1 MSIGRLRVYLGAAPG
16 VGKTYAMLE
25 EGHRLRAAGRDVV
38 IAYVEPHARRDTEAM
53 VGDLEVV
60 PRQHVEYRGSMFEE
74 MDLEAVLRRAPAV
87 ALVDELAHT
96 NIPGSENAKRW
107 QDVEALLDG
116 GIDVLSTLNIQH
128 LESLNDVVFEITN
141 IVQRETIPDA
151 VVRRAE
157 EIELVDLTQEG
168 IRDRMASG
176 KIYPAERID
185 AALGNYFRPGNLGA
199 LRELA
204 LSWTADRV
212 DEALAKYRSLHGIEN
227 QWETKERVVVG
238 LAGAI
243 AGDDIVRRAAR
254 LANRSR
260 ADLLGVFV
268 RPTDGLADDTSTAL
282 ATQVALLQSLGGRYH
297 EVVGDDV
304 ASALLAFAK
313 AENAT
318 QLVLGASRRSRADEW
333 LRGSPVAR
341 VIRRAGDIDIHVIS
355 YEGALQPN
363 RTRRPRS
370 KQALSPVRRMTA
382 WGLALTGPPLITWAL
397 GSWFDTPLH
406 NVLLVYLLAAVGVG
420 VLGGALPAAA
430 TAVSGFLLANWYF
443 TPPVRTWSISDPDN
457 LFSLFAF
464 LFVSLV
470 VGLLVGSSSR
480 RSAEARKA
488 RAQAEAL
495 AATAAPGHPVFGT
508 DERGLVR
515 RIRETFSLEAVSVL
529 RREEDSWVTLA
540 WDGAVQLDS
549 PELGNEVIDLTGG
562 AVLVLLDGKLTTD
575 DRLVL
580 RAFAAQIVQALERED
595 LEREAGSAGAMAET
609 DRLRTALLGAVSH
622 DLRTPLATIKA
633 SVTSLLETGV
643 DWTPEQTSSFL
654 RAILDETERLD
665 RLVGRLLDASR
676 VQVGAVHVFFRPV
689 GLDEVVGS
697 AMAGMGAGKD
707 RVVIEIPEWLPQI
720 QTDPALLERV
730 VANLIENALVW
741 SPSTE
746 TVRVS
751 AGEIARRIDL
761 RISDRGP
768 GIPMGSRDIVFQPF
782 QRLGDTAQS
791 EGVGLGLAV
800 SRGLLEAM
808 GNELI
813 IEDTPGGGTTM
824 VIGFKIAGPI
834 DMPDRLAEGANRG

>member
-1 MSIGRLRVYLGAAPG
+1 VSTGRLRVYLGAAPG

-25 EGHRLRAAGRDVV
+25 EGHRLRDAGRDVV
-38 IAYVEPHARRDTEAM
+38 IGYVEPHGRGDTVAM
-53 VGDLEVV
+53 IGDLEIVA
-60 PRQHVEYRGSMFEE
+60 RRKMEYRGATFEE
-74 MDLEAVLRRAPAV
+74 MDLEAVLQRAPEV

-96 NIPGSENAKRW
+96 NIPGSSNTKRW
-107 QDVEALLDG
+107 QDVEALLG
-116 GIDVLSTLNIQH
+116 AGIDVLSTLNIQH
-128 LESLNDVVFEITN
+128 LESLNDVVYEITD
-141 IVQRETIPDA
+141 IVQRETIPDS
-151 VVRRAE
+151 VVRRAD

-168 IRDRMASG
+168 IRERMASG

-212 DEALAKYRSLHGIEN
+212 DEALARYRSAHGIEH
-227 QWETKERVVVG
+227 QWETKERVVVAI
-238 LAGAI
+238 AGAVG
-243 AGDDIVRRAAR
+243 GDDIVRRAAR
-254 LANRSR
+254 LAMRSR

-268 RPTDGLADDTSTAL
+268 RPTDGLTDETSTAL
-282 ATQVALLQSLGGRYH
+282 ANQVELLQSLGGRYH

-304 ASALLAFAK
+304 ASSLIAFAK
-313 AENAT
+313 GENAT
-318 QLVLGASRRSRADEW
+318 QLVLGASRRSRWQE
-333 LRGSPVAR
+333 LLFGSPVAR
-341 VIRRAGDIDIHVIS
+341 VVRKAGDIDVHVIS
-355 YEGALQPN
+355 YEGARP
-363 RTRRPRS
+363 RPARRPSR
-370 KQALSPVRRMTA
+370 QALSSMRRASA
-382 WGLALTGPPLITWAL
+382 WALAVLGPILITWVL
-397 GSWFDTPLH
+397 LTWFDAPLH

-420 VLGGALPAAA
+420 VVGGALPAAA
-430 TAVSGFLLANWYF
+430 TAVLGFFLANWYF
-443 TPPVRTWSISDPDN
+443 TPPVRSWTINSPDN

-464 LFVSLV
+464 LFVALV
-470 VGLLVGSSSR
+470 VGLLVGTSSR
-480 RSAEARKA
+480 RAAEARRA

-495 AATAAPGHPVFGT
+495 AATAAPGHPVFGS
-508 DERGLVR
+508 DDMGLVR
-515 RIRETFSLEAVSVL
+515 RIRETFGLEAVSVL
-529 RREEDSWVTLA
+529 RRDGEGWETLA
-540 WDGAVQLDS
+540 WDGSLVLDT
-549 PELGNEVIDLTGG
+549 PQMGTEQIELTDG
-562 AVLVLLDGKLTTD
+562 AVLVILDGKLSTD

-580 RAFAAQIVQALERED
+580 RAFAAQIVQAMEREA
-595 LEREAGSAGAMAET
+595 LEREAGSAEAMAET

-633 SVTSLLETGV
+633 SVTSLLETDV
-643 DWTPEQTSSFL
+643 AWTPDQISSFL
-654 RAILDETERLD
+654 RTILEETERLN

-689 GLDEVVGS
+689 GLDEVV
-697 AMAGMGAGKD
+697 AAAVAGIGAGRD
-707 RVVIEIPEWLPQI
+707 RVLVDIPETLPEI

-746 TVRVS
+746 MVRVS

-768 GIPMGSRDIVFQPF
+768 GIPPDSRETVFQPF
-782 QRLGDTAQS
+782 QRLGDSAGS

-834 DMPDRLAEGANRG
+834 VVPEALAPEPGRV

>member
-1 MSIGRLRVYLGAAPG
+1 VSTGRLRVYLGAAPG

-38 IAYVEPHARRDTEAM
+38 IAYVEPHARADTEAM
-53 VGDLEVV
+53 IGDLEVV
-60 PRQHVEYRGSMFEE
+60 PRQKVDYRGSTFEE
-74 MDLEAVLRRAPAV
+74 MDLDAVLRRAPEV

-96 NIPGSENAKRW
+96 NVPGSANPKRW
-107 QDVEALLDG
+107 QDVDALLAA
-116 GIDVLSTLNIQH
+116 GIEVLTTLNIQH
-128 LESLNDVVFEITN
+128 LESLNDVVYEITD

-151 VVRRAE
+151 VVRRAD

-168 IRDRMASG
+168 IRERMASG

-212 DEALAKYRSLHGIEN
+212 DEAVARYRSVHGIEH
-227 QWETKERVVVG
+227 QWETKERVVVAI
-238 LAGAI
+238 AGAVG
-243 AGDDIVRRAAR
+243 GDDIVRRAAR
-254 LANRSR
+254 LAMRSR

-268 RPTDGLADDTSTAL
+268 RPTDGLTDETSTAL
-282 ATQVALLQSLGGRYH
+282 TGQVELLQSLGGRYH

-304 ASALLAFAK
+304 ASALIAFAK
-313 AENAT
+313 GENAT
-318 QLVLGASRRSRADEW
+318 QLVLGASRRSRWQEIF
-333 LRGSPVAR
+333 LGSPVSR
-341 VIRRAGDIDIHVIS
+341 VVRMAGDIDIHVIS
-355 YEGALQPN
+355 FEGARP
-363 RTRRPRS
+363 RPSRRRPSRHV
-370 KQALSPVRRMTA
+370 LSPVRRASA
-382 WGLALTGPPLITWAL
+382 WGLALLGPPLITWAL
-397 GSWFDTPLH
+397 LTWFDAPLH
-406 NVLLVYLLAAVGVG
+406 NVLLVYLLAAVGAG

-430 TAVSGFLLANWYF
+430 TAVLGFFLANWYF
-443 TPPVRTWSISDPDN
+443 TPPVRSWTINSADN

-470 VGLLVGSSSR
+470 VGLLVGISR
-480 RSAEARKA
+480 RRAAEARRA

-495 AATAAPGHPVFGT
+495 AATAAPGHPVFASDQT
-508 DERGLVR
+508 GLVG
-515 RIRETFSLEAVSVL
+515 RIRETFGLEAVSVL
-529 RREEDSWVTLA
+529 RRDGEAWETLA
-540 WDGAVQLDS
+540 WDGSVVLDT
-549 PELGNEVIDLTGG
+549 PQKGTELIDLTDG
-562 AVLVLLDGKLTTD
+562 AVLVILDGKLSTD

-580 RAFAAQIVQALERED
+580 RAFAAQIVQAMEREV
-595 LEREAGSAGAMAET
+595 LEREAGSAEAMAET

-633 SVTSLLETGV
+633 SVTSLLETEV
-643 DWTPEQTSSFL
+643 DWTPEQIASFH
-654 RAILDETERLD
+654 RTILEETERLN

-689 GLDEVVGS
+689 GLDEVVG
-697 AMAGMGAGKD
+697 AAVAGLGAGRD
-707 RVVIEIPEWLPQI
+707 RVIVDIPETLPEI

-730 VANLIENALVW
+730 VANLVENALVW
-741 SPSTE
+741 SPSSE
-746 TVRVS
+746 AVRVS

-768 GIPMGSRDIVFQPF
+768 GIPQDSRETVFQPF
-782 QRLGDTAQS
+782 QRLGDSAGS

-834 DMPDRLAEGANRG
+834 VAPDVVEPEPHRV

>member
-1 MSIGRLRVYLGAAPG
+1 MSTGRLRVYLGAAPG

-25 EGHRLRAAGRDVV
+25 EAQRLRAAGRDVV
-38 IAYVEPHARRDTEAM
+38 IGFVEPHARRDTEAM
-53 VGDLEVV
+53 IGDLEIV
-60 PRQHVEYRGSMFEE
+60 PRRHIQYRGSTFEE
-74 MDLEAVLRRAPAV
+74 MDLEAILRRQPAV
-87 ALVDELAHT
+87 AIVDELAHT
-96 NIPGSENAKRW
+96 NVPGSVHEKRW
-107 QDVEALLDG
+107 EDVEALLHA

-128 LESLNDVVFEITN
+128 LESLNDVVFEITD

-151 VVRRAE
+151 VVRRAD

-212 DEALAKYRSLHGIEN
+212 DEALAGYRRLHGIEG
-227 QWETKERVVVG
+227 QWETKERVVVA
-238 LAGAI
+238 LAGASG
-243 AGDDIVRRAAR
+243 GDAVVRRAAR
-254 LANRSR
+254 MAARSR
-260 ADLLGVFV
+260 AELLGVFV
-268 RPTDGLADDTSTAL
+268 RPTDGLADETGKSL
-282 ATQVALLQSLGGRYH
+282 SGQVELLQSLGGRYH

-304 ASALLAFAK
+304 GSALLAFARE
-313 AENAT
+313 ENAT
-318 QLVLGASRRSRADEW
+318 QLVLGASRRSRLDEW

-341 VIRRAGDIDIHVIS
+341 VIRRAGGIDIHVIS

-363 RTRRPRS
+363 RETRARRRTT
-370 KQALSPVRRMTA
+370 LSRVRLGAA
-382 WGLALTGPPLITWAL
+382 WLLSIGAPLLVTWAL
-397 GSWFDTPLH
+397 QTWFDAPLH

-420 VLGGALPAAA
+420 VLGGAWPAAA
-430 TAVSGFLLANWYF
+430 SAVAGFLLANWFF
-443 TPPVRTWSISDPDN
+443 TPPTESWTISDPDN

-464 LFVSLV
+464 LFVALA
-470 VGLLVGSSSR
+470 VGLLVGMSSR
-480 RSAEARKA
+480 RLTEARRA

-495 AATAAPGHPVFGT
+495 AATAAPGHPVFGS
-508 DERGLVR
+508 DERELVR
-515 RIRETFSLEAVSVL
+515 RIRETFSLAAVSVL
-529 RREEDSWVTLA
+529 RPEEDGWQTVS
-540 WDGAVQLDS
+540 WDGEIVLER
-549 PELGNEVIDLTGG
+549 PEMGTEVIDLSGG
-562 AVLVLLDGKLTTD
+562 AVLVLLDGKMTTD
-575 DRLVL
+575 DRMVL
-580 RAFAAQIVQALERED
+580 RAFAAQIVQAMEREQ
-595 LEREAGSAGAMAET
+595 LEREAGSAEAMAET

-622 DLRTPLATIKA
+622 DLRTPLATVKA

-643 DWTPEQTSSFL
+643 AWTPEETEAFL
-654 RAILDETERLD
+654 RAILEETERLD

-697 AMAGMGAGKD
+697 AVAGLGAGRD
-707 RVVIEIPEWLPQI
+707 RVIIDIPESLPEI

-730 VANLIENALVW
+730 VANLVENALVW
-741 SPSTE
+741 SPDMAA
-746 TVRVS
+746 VRVS

-761 RISDRGP
+761 RISDHGP
-768 GIPMGSRDIVFQPF
+768 GIPLESRDTVFQPF
-782 QRLGDTAQS
+782 QRLGDSPRS

-808 GNELI
+808 GNELL

-834 DMPDRLAEGANRG
+834 DMPDIRETASRNA

>member
-1 MSIGRLRVYLGAAPG
+1 VYLGAAPG

-25 EGHRLRAAGRDVV
+25 EGHRLRGLGKDVV
-38 IAYVEPHARRDTEAM
+38 IAYVEPHARTDTIAM
-53 VGDLEVV
+53 IGDLEIV
-60 PRQHVEYRGSMFEE
+60 PRKQIAYRGSTFEE
-74 MDLEAVLRRAPAV
+74 MDLEAVLHRAPRV

-96 NIPGSENAKRW
+96 NIPGSANVKRW
-107 QDVEALLDG
+107 QDVEALLDA

-128 LESLNDVVFEITN
+128 LESLNDVVFEITD
-141 IVQRETIPDA
+141 ITQRETIPDE
-151 VVRRAE
+151 VVRRAS

-168 IRDRMASG
+168 IRERMASG

-212 DEALAKYRSLHGIEN
+212 DEAVAKYRSLHGIEN
-227 QWETKERVVVG
+227 QWETKERVVVAI
-238 LAGAI
+238 AGAVG
-243 AGDDIVRRAAR
+243 GDDIVRRAAR
-254 LANRSR
+254 LAMRSR

-268 RPTDGLADDTSTAL
+268 RPTDGLTDDTSTAL
-282 ATQVALLQSLGGRYH
+282 AAQIQLLQSLGGRYH

-304 ASALLAFAK
+304 ASSLIAFAK
-313 AENAT
+313 GENAT
-318 QLVLGASRRSRADEW
+318 QLVLGATRRSRFQE
-333 LRGSPVAR
+333 LMGGSPVAR
-341 VIRRAGDIDIHVIS
+341 VVRKAEDLDVHVIS
-355 YEGALQPN
+355 YEGARP
-363 RTRRPRS
+363 RRARRPATRG
-370 KQALSPVRRMTA
+370 ALSTMRRVSA
-382 WGLALTGPPLITWAL
+382 WALALIGPPLITWAL
-397 GSWFDTPLH
+397 LTWFDAPLH
-406 NVLLVYLLAAVGVG
+406 NVLLVYLLAAVGAG

-430 TAVSGFLLANWYF
+430 TAVLGFFLANWYF
-443 TPPVRTWSISDPDN
+443 TPPVRSWTINSADN

-464 LFVSLV
+464 LFVALV
-470 VGLLVGSSSR
+470 VGLLVGVSSR
-480 RSAEARKA
+480 RAAEARRA

-508 DERGLVR
+508 DDIGLVR
-515 RIRETFSLEAVSVL
+515 RIRETFALEAVSVL
-529 RREEDSWVTLA
+529 RRDGDTWETLA
-540 WDGAVQLDS
+540 WDGAVQLEA
-549 PELGNEVIDLTGG
+549 PQQGTEMIDLTED

-580 RAFAAQIVQALERED
+580 RAFAAQIVQAMERED
-595 LEREAGSAGAMAET
+595 LEREAGSAEAMAET

-633 SVTSLLETGV
+633 SVTSLLETEI
-643 DWTPEQTSSFL
+643 DWTPEQISAFL
-654 RAILDETERLD
+654 QAILEETERLD

-676 VQVGAVHVFFRPV
+676 VQVGAVHVFFLPV
-689 GLDEVVGS
+689 GLDEVVAAAVAGLGS
-697 AMAGMGAGKD
+697 ARN
-707 RVVIEIPEWLPQI
+707 RVTIDIPETLPPV

-746 TVRVS
+746 QVRVS

-761 RISDRGP
+761 RITDRGP
-768 GIPMGSRDIVFQPF
+768 GIPVDSRETVFQPF
-782 QRLGDTAQS
+782 QRQGDSSRS

-824 VIGFKIAGPI
+824 VIGFKIAGSIEVPESVE
-834 DMPDRLAEGANRG
+834 PEAHRVR